1 MPTEGPGLDAALG
14 VAVNSALDTLIRDIA
29 DWPEPGVTFR
39 DVTPL
44 LADPDGLRQTVEAL
58 ASLGRRLAGSDID
71 KVVGIEARG
80 FIFGAPVAVALD
92 AGFVPARKAGKLP
105 SATYAVDYDLEY
117 GAATVEIHQDAI
129 APGDRVLVVDDV
141 LATGGT
147 MAAVDALVV
156 QAGARS
162 AANVVVL
169 EIGALGGRARLDPDR
184 VGALRT
190 Y

>member
-1 MPTEGPGLDAALG
+1 MPLGLDEM
-14 VAVNSALDTLIRDIA
+14 LDSLVRDIP
-29 DWPEPGVTFR
+29 DWPETGITFR

-44 LADPDGLRQTVEAL
+44 LADAEGFRTTVDSL
-58 ASLGRRLAGSDID
+58 ASLGRDLAGTDID

-80 FIFGAPVAVALD
+80 FIFGAPVAVALG

-105 SATYAVDYDLEY
+105 STTYAEDYDLEY
-117 GAATVEIHQDAI
+117 GSATVEIHTDAI

-147 MAAVDALVV
+147 MAAVDAVIA
-156 QAGARS
+156 QAGAKA

-169 EIGALGGRARLDPDR
+169 ELSPLGGRARLDPER
-184 VGALRT
+184 FGALRT

>member
-1 MPTEGPGLDAALG
+1 MPGDLDE
-14 VAVNSALDTLIRDIA
+14 ALDRLVRDIP
-29 DWPEPGVTFR
+29 DWPSPGVTFR

-44 LADPDGLRQTVEAL
+44 LADPAGLRLTVEGL
-58 ASLGRRLAGSDID
+58 AALGREIAGGDID

-80 FIFGAPVAVALD
+80 FIFGTPVAVALG

-105 SATYAVDYDLEY
+105 APTYAVDYDLEY
-117 GAATVEIHQDAI
+117 GSATVEIHRDAI

-147 MAAVDALVV
+147 LAAVDDLLAR
-156 QAGARS
+156 AGAKS

-184 VGALRT
+184 FGTLRT

>member
-1 MPTEGPGLDAALG
+1 MPLGLEQ
-14 VAVNSALDTLIRDIA
+14 VLDTLVRDIP
-29 DWPEPGVTFR
+29 DWPDAGVTFR

-44 LADPDGLRQTVEAL
+44 LADPEGLRTTVDAL
-58 ASLGRRLAGSDID
+58 ASLGRELAGTDID

-80 FIFGAPVAVALD
+80 FIFGTPVAVALD

-105 SATYAVDYDLEY
+105 SATYAVDYELEY
-117 GAATVEIHQDAI
+117 GSATVEIHTDAI

-147 MAAVDALVV
+147 MAAVDALIT
-156 QAGARS
+156 QAGAKA

-169 EIGALGGRARLDPDR
+169 EIGALGGRARLDPER
-184 VGALRT
+184 FGALRT